1 MKKFAFGLAAL
12 ATLALT
18 SCSSDDDGGSTVI
31 IDSVTA
37 PDTYVFERDAASTV
51 SFGGQTTR
59 IQMAQEIVS
68 GLVNTSNT
76 ELVLDNMFAHVA
88 DANDFTDAD
97 LNASDKSVR
106 SKVAASTDYFAA
118 NTTDANTIKS
128 TMDGY
133 IQSQVNDVFP
143 NWATTA
149 TSGVAGQIQQ
159 AGGGSIRYVNAK
171 GLEYNQAFAKSL
183 IGALMV
189 DQILNN
195 YLSTA
200 VLDAGDNVANNDA
213 DVLDGTNSYT
223 TMEHKWDEAYGYLYG
238 NEDNPAVPVYE
249 ADKFLSEYVAKVDGD
264 SDFSGIAMDIYN
276 AFKLGRAAIVAKNY
290 DVRDAQAEIIK
301 AKISQVIAVRG
312 IYYLQQGKANLGT
325 DMASAFHALS
335 EAYGF
340 IYSLQFTRKPG
351 TTQPYLTKTEVEA
364 LTSQLMTGNG
374 FWDVTPATLDA
385 ISDTISAEFDFTT
398 AQAGS

>member
-1 MKKFAFGLAAL
+1 MKKFVLGL
-12 ATLALT
+12 ATLATLGFT
-18 SCSSDDDGGSTVI
+18 SCDSDDDGGTPVVTNN
-31 IDSVTA
+31 VTA
-37 PDTYVFERDAASTV
+37 PDTYVFERGAASTV

-68 GLVNTSNT
+68 GLVNTANT
-76 ELVLDNMFAHVA
+76 ELALDNMFAHVEN
-88 DANDFTDAD
+88 ANDFTDAD

-118 NTTDANTIKS
+118 NTTDANVIKS
-128 TMDGY
+128 TFDLY
-133 IQSQVNDVFP
+133 IEDQVNTVFP

-159 AGGGSIRYVNAK
+159 AGGGSIRYVNGK

-200 VLDAGDNVANNDA
+200 VLDAGDNVANNNA
-213 DVLDGTNSYT
+213 DVLDGDNNYT

-238 NEDNPAVPVYE
+238 NEDNPAVPLLE
-249 ADKFLSEYVAKVDGD
+249 ADKFLSEYLAKVDGD
-264 SDFSGIAMDIYN
+264 DDFSGIALDVFN
-276 AFKLGRAAIVAKNY
+276 AFKLGRAAIVAKDY
-290 DVRDAQAEIIK
+290 DVRDAQAEIIR

-312 IYYLQQGKANLGT
+312 VYYLQQGKAKLGT

-351 TTQPYLTKTEVEA
+351 TTEPYLTKDEVLL
-364 LTSQLMTGNG
+364 LTDELMTGNG
-374 FWDVTPATLDA
+374 FWDITPATLDT
-385 ISDTISAEFDFTT
+385 ISDTISAEFSFTT

>member
-189 DQILNN
+189 D
-195 YLSTA
+195 
-200 VLDAGDNVANNDA
+200 
-213 DVLDGTNSYT
+213 
-223 TMEHKWDEAYGYLYG
+223 
-238 NEDNPAVPVYE
+238 
-249 ADKFLSEYVAKVDGD
+249 KF
-264 SDFSGIAMDIYN
+264 
-276 AFKLGRAAIVAKNY
+276 
-290 DVRDAQAEIIK
+290 
-301 AKISQVIAVRG
+301 
-312 IYYLQQGKANLGT
+312 
-325 DMASAFHALS
+325 
-335 EAYGF
+335 
-340 IYSLQFTRKPG
+340 
-351 TTQPYLTKTEVEA
+351 
-364 LTSQLMTGNG
+364 
-374 FWDVTPATLDA
+374 
-385 ISDTISAEFDFTT
+385 
-398 AQAGS
+398 